1 MAFVLRILI
10 IHKNNSFI
18 NAAAHKYYSITYDT
32 PDPLESPAQKLTPIS
47 TSSPTDDQESYNM
60 KPTETMSFYSIET
73 QGTHGLDST
82 ETRGMDSWGTNT
94 EYVISI
100 GLLAT
105 ALMVCIV
112 VFIIV
117 ISIILIRSKAKLEA
131 AVQQSASPGE
141 TIHVEPI
148 YEDITGPLPSE
159 SAIDIQD
166 NVAYGHGHTQTITA
180 T

>member
-1 MAFVLRILI
+1 MI
-10 IHKNNSFI
+10 IHKKNSLI

-32 PDPLESPAQKLTPIS
+32 PGPLESPAQKLTPTS
-47 TSSPTDDQESYNM
+47 TLSPTDDQESYNV

-73 QGTHGLDST
+73 QGIHSLDST
-82 ETRGMDSWGTNT
+82 ETSGMDTLGTNT

-117 ISIILIRSKAKLEA
+117 TSIILIRSKAKLEA
-131 AVQQSASPGE
+131 ALQQSASQGE
-141 TIHVEPI
+141 TIHVEPM
-148 YEDITGPLPSE
+148 YEDITRPLPSE
-159 SAIDIQD
+159 SVINTQD
-166 NVAYGHGHTQTITA
+166 NVAYGYGHVQTTIA
-180 T
+180 R

>member
-1 MAFVLRILI
+1 MHAFLKTFVNIA
-10 IHKNNSFI
+10 NCSI
-18 NAAAHKYYSITYDT
+18 NK
-32 PDPLESPAQKLTPIS
+32 KLTF
-47 TSSPTDDQESYNM
+47 Y
-60 KPTETMSFYSIET
+60 PTEIQEAYS
-73 QGTHGLDST
+73 LDST
-82 ETRGMDSWGTNT
+82 ETRGMDSLGTNT

-117 ISIILIRSKAKLEA
+117 TSIILIKSKAKLEA
-131 AVQQSASPGE
+131 ALQQSASQGE
-141 TIHVEPI
+141 SIHVEPM

-159 SAIDIQD
+159 SVINTQD
-166 NVAYGHGHTQTITA
+166 NVAYGHGHTQTTTA